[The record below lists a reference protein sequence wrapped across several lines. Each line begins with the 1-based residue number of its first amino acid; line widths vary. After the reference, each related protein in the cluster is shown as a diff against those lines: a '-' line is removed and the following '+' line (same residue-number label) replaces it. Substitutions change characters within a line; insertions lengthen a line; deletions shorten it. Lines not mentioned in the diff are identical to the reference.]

1 MMAEY
6 TLHFLGPTGTFTH
19 QAAIEAAKMIRPSGA
34 SVTLTPE
41 PDVPT
46 ILDAVQRRGDWGII
60 AWENNVEG
68 YVVPNLDALIDA
80 DNVVGFARVGVNVS
94 FDAFTLP
101 GASLADCRTVT
112 AHPHGLAQCRRF
124 TADHQLQQL
133 PASSNGAAC
142 RDLEPGQVALG
153 PSICGDLYNLTR
165 VACAV
170 GDYAGARTEFLAL
183 APRDEAITVLR
194 ERASRTAGDETVGSM
209 PAPGATTDPVSEY
222 ESIIAFIPL
231 STAPAYSR
239 ICWTCCATP
248 V

>member
-19 QAAIEAAKMIRPSGA
+19 QAAIEAAKTIRPSGA

-101 GASLADCRTVT
+101 GTSLAIRTGWRNAAVSRPTISCSSCR
-112 AHPHGLAQCRRF
+112 HRRMVP
-124 TADHQLQQL
+124 
-133 PASSNGAAC
+133 PAETLS
-142 RDLEPGQVALG
+142 P
-153 PSICGDLYNLTR
+153 
-165 VACAV
+165 
-170 GDYAGARTEFLAL
+170 ARW
-183 APRDEAITVLR
+183 RSD
-194 ERASRTAGDETVGSM
+194 RASA
-209 PAPGATTDPVSEY
+209 A
-222 ESIIAFIPL
+222 
-231 STAPAYSR
+231 
-239 ICWTCCATP
+239 ICTI
-248 V
+248 